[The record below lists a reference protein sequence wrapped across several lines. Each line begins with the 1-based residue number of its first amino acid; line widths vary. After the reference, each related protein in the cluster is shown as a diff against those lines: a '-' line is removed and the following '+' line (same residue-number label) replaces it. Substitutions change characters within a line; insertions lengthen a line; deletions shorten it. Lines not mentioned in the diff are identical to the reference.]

1 MERRLFWLLAAL
13 LVVLLAACGGQSQTD
28 TATGADG
35 SPETRPVVTVF
46 KSPSCGCCGAWINH
60 MEANG
65 FMVEAENVADPVA
78 VKQERSVPQELYS
91 CHTAVVDGYTIEGH
105 VPAAEIERLLA
116 ERPDI
121 AGLAVA
127 GMPIG
132 SPGMETEGV
141 ANQPYDVIAFDEA
154 GNMEVYASYGP

>member
-1 MERRLFWLLAAL
+1 
-13 LVVLLAACGGQSQTD
+13 
-28 TATGADG
+28 
-35 SPETRPVVTVF
+35 
-46 KSPSCGCCGAWINH
+46 

-65 FMVEAENVADPVA
+65 YPVEEKNVADSVA
-78 VKQERSVPQELYS
+78 VKLDHSVPQELYS

-105 VPAAEIERLLA
+105 VPAAEIDRLLA

-132 SPGMETEGV
+132 SPGMDG
-141 ANQPYDVIAFDEA
+141 AAYGGRRDKYDTLLVLRDGSSRVFQ
-154 GNMEVYASYGP
+154 SHS